1 VTLEKVT
8 VVASRTDP
16 SPHHPHIS
24 YTTSTDFSLKLAHF
38 SANLFI
44 AVCIFSQPRLPGE
57 RSSAPPNH
65 PAIWPRVARTH
76 RASLGSALQPRQ
88 FSDSARLAA
97 RALRKRAEA
106 CQAARFG
113 GTALSRQAPLYRQP
127 RLCLIHP
134 NIRRERGRQDSRK
147 TVCLHYRPQRQDPE
161 REFDISECP

>member
-1 VTLEKVT
+1 VT

-24 YTTSTDFSLKLAHF
+24 YTTSTDLSLQLAHF
-38 SANLFI
+38 SVNLLV

-65 PAIWPRVARTH
+65 PAIRPRVARTH
-76 RASLGSALQPRQ
+76 RVSLGSALQPRQ

-134 NIRRERGRQDSRK
+134 NIRRERGRQDLRK
-147 TVCLHYRPQRQDPE
+147 TFYLHYRPQRQDSE